1 MLKGLVT
8 LSSYK
13 RDMGFKDHT
22 AELEQSKNSILK
34 LKLVQHLQHSMK
46 WKLFIV
52 RLNQSRY
59 LYPTCRRKAELNSSS
74 IASCMG
80 S

>member
-8 LSSYK
+8 LSSY
-13 RDMGFKDHT
+13 RREMGFKEHK

-52 RLNQSRY
+52 RLSQSRY
-59 LYPTCRRKAELNSSS
+59 LYSTGGRRAMNSSS
-74 IASCMG
+74 IASCIE